1 MIRTSFLLKRIVLNI
16 QQTLKSTSSIDR
28 RRTFSILPARTYPPS
43 PLRSSK
49 SRSSVI
55 VLHLS
60 ISVRLCVSLERSI
73 RGRTRAYAS
82 PLRSSSF
89 YTSCARTLIPDSLSL
104 SPCFLPPPTH
114 GAHCPSAS
122 RLHRNTVTYPH
133 GNRYSARGYRTLI
146 SSCRTHIPGFVETV
160 HRTVSFGYSRDT

>member
-1 MIRTSFLLKRIVLNI
+1 MNCFKY
-16 QQTLKSTSSIDR
+16 STDSEIDLIDR
-28 RRTFSILPARTYPPS
+28 SSTHVFDSTCSHLSTFSITILKIAFERHHPPS
-43 PLRSSK
+43 FYFCA
-49 SRSSVI
+49 
-55 VLHLS
+55 
-60 ISVRLCVSLERSI
+60 SVRVAREIDQGSDACVRFSPSFLQFLHFL
-73 RGRTRAYAS
+73 RAN
-82 PLRSSSF
+82 F
-89 YTSCARTLIPDSLSL
+89 DSLSL

-146 SSCRTHIPGFVETV
+146 SSYRTHIPGFVETV